1 MINAGDTAWM
11 LAATALVLLMTPALG
26 LFYAGLVRAK
36 NTLNTFMMCVA
47 ALAVAAV
54 ALTLVGYSL
63 AFDGDG
69 PLVGGLAYLG
79 LSGVGFAPRAGTHI
93 PHLLF
98 FAFQATFCI
107 VTTALVAGAVVE
119 RMRFGPFLLFAAL
132 WPIAVYAV
140 LAHWAF
146 GNGWLMAHGTLD
158 FAGGVPVEMGSG
170 FSALAAALVVGA
182 RKDYGRQALLP
193 HNSVYVLL
201 GAGLLWFGWFGFNG
215 GSCFS
220 AGNAGVLAFVNTL
233 LAPACA
239 LTAWFVLDVIRSRQ
253 VTAIGA
259 ATAIVV
265 GCVGITP
272 AAGYISPTW
281 AMALGF
287 LAALPSYAVIVL
299 RPRWRVDE
307 TLDVLAA
314 HGVAGFTGILFIG
327 FFAQKAWNGV
337 SDGLVYG
344 NVAQLGHQA
353 LAALAAP
360 VYAFCAT
367 FVLLKAIA
375 LVAPLRVSAHEEALG
390 MDLVSH
396 GEEAYTTGE
405 GAILVALGDPQRSRQ
420 FEEIG
425 KQPALAPR

>member
-1 MINAGDTAWM
+1 
-11 LAATALVLLMTPALG
+11 
-26 LFYAGLVRAK
+26 
-36 NTLNTFMMCVA
+36 
-47 ALAVAAV
+47 
-54 ALTLVGYSL
+54 
-63 AFDGDG
+63 
-69 PLVGGLAYLG
+69 
-79 LSGVGFAPRAGTHI
+79 
-93 PHLLF
+93 
-98 FAFQATFCI
+98 
-107 VTTALVAGAVVE
+107 
-119 RMRFGPFLLFAAL
+119 
-132 WPIAVYAV
+132 
-140 LAHWAF
+140 
-146 GNGWLMAHGTLD
+146 
-158 FAGGVPVEMGSG
+158 
-170 FSALAAALVVGA
+170 LAAALVVGA

-215 GSCFS
+215 GSAFS
-220 AGNAGVLAFVNTL
+220 VGNAGVLAFVNTL

-239 LTAWFVLDVIRSRQ
+239 LAMWFVLDLIRSRQ
-253 VTAIGA
+253 ATAIGA

-272 AAGYISPTW
+272 AAGYISPGW

-327 FFAQKAWNGV
+327 FFAQKGWNGV
-337 SDGLVYG
+337 ANGAFYG
-344 NVAQLGHQA
+344 NLAQLGHQA

-360 VYAFCAT
+360 LYAFVAT
-367 FVLLKAIA
+367 FALLKLIA
-375 LVAPLRVSAHEEALG
+375 LVAPLRATAHEEALG

-396 GEEAYTTGE
+396 GEEAYTSGE
-405 GAILVALGDPQRSRQ
+405 GAILVALGDSSRSRQ

-425 KQPALAPR
+425 KERPLAAR